1 MQMPNN
7 KNDENVSLKK
17 IFSEFPLKYSPGNI
31 PGIPITGIAMD
42 NRKVEQ
48 GNLFVA
54 IKGGSADGHDFIPD
68 AISRGAVAIVGERL
82 LETKGIPYI
91 RVENSRLALTWLAAA
106 FHGNPGRKLTVIGV
120 TGTDGKTTTC
130 NLLYQILVAAN
141 IKAGLISTVNA
152 VIGDQVLDTGFH
164 VTTPDAPD
172 VQNYLARMV
181 DAGLSH
187 VVLET
192 TSHAWAQFRVDACE
206 FDIGIITNIT
216 HEHLDQHGSF
226 ENYRS
231 AKGRLF
237 QSLSKT
243 LPKPQGNPRLAVLNL
258 DDSSYEYLSSITPG
272 PQISYGLNAAANV
285 RAEAISCST
294 NGIHFDA
301 VGKEFCIAVDSPL
314 VGKFNISNCLAAL
327 IATICGLGLDPH
339 TAARGIAA
347 LPGVPGRMERI
358 DLGQPFTAMVD
369 FAHTPNA
376 LRVAINTVKGLSPGK
391 RVIVIFGSA
400 GLRDREKRRMMAEV
414 ATEMADVSILTAEDP
429 RTESLDGIL
438 EEMAA
443 GARAKG
449 GVEGKTFWRY
459 RDRGDAIRF
468 GVQLAEKGDIVIA
481 CGKGHEQSMCF
492 GTTEYPWDDR
502 TALRAALAEL
512 LGRHSPKMPYLPTS
526 GEKK

>member
-1 MQMPNN
+1 MSNSP
-7 KNDENVSLKK
+7 NDEPISLKK
-17 IFSEFPLKYSPGNI
+17 IFSDFPLKYSRGNI
-31 PGIPITGIAMD
+31 PGIAITGITMD

-54 IKGGSADGHDFIPD
+54 IKGGSADGHDFILD
-68 AISRGAVAIVGERL
+68 AISRGAVAIVGEKAI
-82 LETKGIPYI
+82 EIKGIPYI
-91 RVENSRLALTWLAAA
+91 RVENSRQALSWLAAA
-106 FHGNPGRKLTVIGV
+106 FHGNPGHKLTVIGV

-141 IKAGLISTVNA
+141 IKAGMISTVNA

-172 VQNYLARMV
+172 VQSYLARMV
-181 DAGLSH
+181 AAGLSH

-226 ENYRS
+226 ENYRA

-237 QSLSKT
+237 QSLSMT
-243 LPKPQGNPRLAVLNL
+243 PPKPQGNPRLAVLNL
-258 DDSSYEYLSSITPG
+258 DDSSYEYLSNVTPG
-272 PQISYGLNAAANV
+272 PQVSYGMVAAADV
-285 RAEAISCST
+285 RAEMITCSPD
-294 NGIHFDA
+294 GIHFN
-301 VGKEFCIAVDSPL
+301 VIGKEFCIPVDSPL
-314 VGKFNISNCLAAL
+314 VGEFNISNCLAA
-327 IATICGLGLDPH
+327 ITASVCGLGLDPQCAVH
-339 TAARGIAA
+339 GIAA
-347 LPGVPGRMERI
+347 MPGVPGRMERI

-376 LRVAINTVKGLSPGK
+376 LRIAINTIRGFAPG
-391 RVIVIFGSA
+391 RHVIVIFGSA
-400 GLRDREKRRMMAEV
+400 GLRDREKRRMMAEI
-414 ATEMADVSILTAEDP
+414 ASEMADISILTAEDP

-438 EEMAA
+438 EEMAV

-459 RDRGDAIRF
+459 RDRGEAIRF
-468 GVQLAEKGDIVIA
+468 GLHLAGKGDVVVA

-502 TALRAALAEL
+502 TALRAGLAEL
-512 LGRHSPKMPYLPTS
+512 LGKHGPEMPYLPTS
-526 GEKK
+526 SEEK